1 MNDRRVPPGGAVLI
15 CVLLGAVLWV
25 ALASCALGRT
35 VTHDT
40 GGSVSARQ
48 AEIAAAFG
56 VSQTL
61 ISAIKRRRLWND

>member
-15 CVLLGAVLWV
+15 CVLLGAALWV

-40 GGSVSARQ
+40 GGSVSARL
-48 AEIAAAFG
+48 AE
-56 VSQTL
+56 VERLRQTG
-61 ISAIKRRRLWND
+61 ARAT

>member
-25 ALASCALGRT
+25 ALVSCALGRT

-40 GGSVSARQ
+40 GGSVSAPFDGER
-48 AEIAAAFG
+48 G
-56 VSQTL
+56 RVPSGRGT
-61 ISAIKRRRLWND
+61 

>member
-40 GGSVSARQ
+40 GGSVSARLTDPERIGA
-48 AEIAAAFG
+48 AETPKTPPPPHH
-56 VSQTL
+56 SH
-61 ISAIKRRRLWND
+61 